1 MELISEIFI
10 ELLFRRIVVRFF
22 GYYTLFFFYKL
33 TSQKN
38 ALKWL
43 NEASRDEGEE
53 FGKGCL
59 ISVFG
64 LISFSLFI
72 FMLACLFF

>member
-10 ELLFRRIVVRFF
+10 ELLFRRIIVRFF

-33 TSQKN
+33 TNQEN

-43 NEASRDEGEE
+43 NEASRDESEE

-59 ISVFG
+59 ISVIG
-64 LISFSLFI
+64 LISFSLLIFI
-72 FMLACLFF
+72 LAYIFF